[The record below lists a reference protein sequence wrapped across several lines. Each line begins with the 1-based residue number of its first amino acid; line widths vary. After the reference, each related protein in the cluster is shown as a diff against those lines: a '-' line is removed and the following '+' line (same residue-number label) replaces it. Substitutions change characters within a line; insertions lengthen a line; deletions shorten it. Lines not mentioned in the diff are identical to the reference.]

1 MQSHPA
7 PNPKMAP
14 SARGEAQMMSGLPR
28 LPSDMLVHF
37 PHGLTWGRADAPVKL
52 TFSKWSSMARL
63 KAGHIGKLAAEYVEG
78 SV

>member
-7 PNPKMAP
+7 PNPKIAP
-14 SARGEAQMMSGLPR
+14 SARGEAQMMSRLPR

-37 PHGLTWGRADAPVKL
+37 PHGLTWGPADAPVKL
-52 TFSKWSSMARL
+52 TFSKWSSMAWL